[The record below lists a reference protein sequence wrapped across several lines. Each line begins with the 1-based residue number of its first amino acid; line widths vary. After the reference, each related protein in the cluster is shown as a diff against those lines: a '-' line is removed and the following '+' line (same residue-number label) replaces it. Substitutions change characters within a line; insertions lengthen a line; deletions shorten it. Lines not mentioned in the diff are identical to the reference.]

1 MISKKDI
8 VVFYTKARLESD
20 VSENYMGYL
29 WWILDPMLSALVYYV
44 VFDIILHQG
53 RPDYIPFVFI
63 GIVAWKW
70 FATCV
75 KNGGTAIGSQRT
87 LIKKVYLPKI
97 IFPWIEINFA
107 TVKFFFAILF
117 ITLLFPFLGYK
128 VTINHIY
135 LPSLIICQFV
145 FMLGISTFLASL
157 TPFFPDFNMLITHL
171 LRLAFYPSGILFDI
185 DRVPERFKFLME
197 YNPMTQAITGY
208 RNIIMHG
215 SPPPFHGMV
224 MLVVCGF
231 VFYAMGDALIK
242 QLEGKYAKL
251 L

>member
-1 MISKKDI
+1 
-8 VVFYTKARLESD
+8 
-20 VSENYMGYL
+20 
-29 WWILDPMLSALVYYV
+29 
-44 VFDIILHQG
+44 
-53 RPDYIPFVFI
+53 
-63 GIVAWKW
+63 
-70 FATCV
+70 
-75 KNGGTAIGSQRT
+75 
-87 LIKKVYLPKI
+87 
-97 IFPWIEINFA
+97 
-107 TVKFFFAILF
+107 
-117 ITLLFPFLGYK
+117 
-128 VTINHIY
+128 
-135 LPSLIICQFV
+135 
-145 FMLGISTFLASL
+145 MLGISTFLASL

-215 SPPPFHGMV
+215 NPPPLHGMV
-224 MLVVCGF
+224 MLVVCGL